1 MPVLHKWKLMP
12 LVRGRQEMNTNFGGE
27 DLESRFGPRIRLNES
42 FKMDLTLRG
51 LGYDNEG
58 GWN

>member
-1 MPVLHKWKLMP
+1 MP